1 MGQSTGRYRVD
12 QYVLPQNARPLAKVI
27 ADGFLVDASGR
38 GGGGATSRPSPFF
51 PSLWFRRFPTMSS
64 SNITDEEENWLNV
77 PPPLIYP

>member
-38 GGGGATSRPSPFF
+38 GEGGAILKTKEPSFAILSF
-51 PSLWFRRFPTMSS
+51 VVISTISHNKHFKHRR
-64 SNITDEEENWLNV
+64 
-77 PPPLIYP
+77 